1 MEAKICSKC
10 KEEKSVS
17 DFYIGR
23 KQCKKCLV
31 EREAQYYSAN
41 KEKIAEQKA
50 QYRSANKE
58 KIAEQKAQHYS
69 ANKEKIAE
77 QKAQYYSANK
87 EKIAEQKAQYYSA
100 NKEKIAER
108 QAQYRSANKE
118 KIAEQKAQYYSANK
132 EKIAEQKAQYY
143 SANKEKL
150 VEREAQYRSANKEK
164 IAERQAQYRSANK
177 EKIAEQKAQY
187 VNKRLKTDPRFKL
200 DIYFSRSIRDTLK
213 NINSSK
219 NGRSWESLVGYSAQQ
234 LKEHLEKQFKPE
246 MNWENH
252 GTYWHID
259 HKRPKSWFNYDSAE
273 HPDFKQCWALENL
286 QPLEATENMKKSNK
300 FEG

>member
-1 MEAKICSKC
+1 METKICSKC
-10 KEEKSVS
+10 REEKSVS

-23 KQCKKCLV
+23 KQCKKCRA
-31 EREAQYYSAN
+31 EREAQYRSAN
-41 KEKIAEQKA
+41 KEKIAGEKA

-58 KIAEQKAQHYS
+58 KIAER
-69 ANKEKIAE
+69 N
-77 QKAQYYSANK
+77 AQYYSANK
-87 EKIAEQKAQYYSA
+87 EKLV
-100 NKEKIAER
+100 ER

-132 EKIAEQKAQYY
+132 EKIAEQNA
-143 SANKEKL
+143 
-150 VEREAQYRSANKEK
+150 RYRSANKEK
-164 IAERQAQYRSANK
+164 IAEREAQYRSANK

-187 VNKRLKTDPRFKL
+187 RSANKEKIAERNAQYVNKRLKTDPRFKL
-200 DIYFSRSIRDTLK
+200 DNNFSRSIRDTLK

-219 NGRSWESLVGYSAQQ
+219 NGRSWESLVGYSVQQ

-286 QPLEATENMKKSNK
+286 QPLEATENMKKGNK